1 MENENND
8 NVYEIPNG
16 LVRRRVSETT
26 IGLKDSYVNV
36 CEIEIPER
44 FNTVILKLCP
54 EIREIVTIGYKGNTV
69 YNPVNFEP
77 LWKFLVGINVFFNED
92 DIPKG
97 DKSHYEGLFNDYFKM
112 TYGSE
117 MDFVTFKVESMI
129 VPPIKTNEDKFFEL
143 FKKKVDGK
151 NNK

>member
-16 LVRRRVSETT
+16 LVRRGVSETT

-129 VPPIKTNEDKFFEL
+129 VPPVKTNEDKFFEL

>member
-16 LVRRRVSETT
+16 LVRRGVSETT

-129 VPPIKTNEDKFFEL
+129 VPPVKTNEDKFFEL
-143 FKKKVDGK
+143 FKKKIDGK

>member
-16 LVRRRVSETT
+16 LVRRGVSETT
-26 IGLKDSYVNV
+26 IGLKDSYANV

>member
-16 LVRRRVSETT
+16 LVRRGVSETT
-26 IGLKDSYVNV
+26 IGLKDSYANV

-69 YNPVNFEP
+69 YNHVNFEP

-129 VPPIKTNEDKFFEL
+129 VPPVKTNEDKFFEL
-143 FKKKVDGK
+143 FKKKIDGK

>member
-129 VPPIKTNEDKFFEL
+129 VPPVKTNEDKFFEL
-143 FKKKVDGK
+143 FKKKIDGK

>member
-16 LVRRRVSETT
+16 LVRRGVSETT
-26 IGLKDSYVNV
+26 IGLKDSYANV

-129 VPPIKTNEDKFFEL
+129 VPPVKTNEDKFFEL
-143 FKKKVDGK
+143 FKKKIDGK